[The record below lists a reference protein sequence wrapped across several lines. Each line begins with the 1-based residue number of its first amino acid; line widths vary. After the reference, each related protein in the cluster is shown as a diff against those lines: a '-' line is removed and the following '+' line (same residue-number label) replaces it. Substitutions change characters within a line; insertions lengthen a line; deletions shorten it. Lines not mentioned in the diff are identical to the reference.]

1 MGGQGIGTEPGC
13 ALSSTGNDFL
23 GNIISSTAR
32 RRVAV
37 LLIHTVN
44 VLAIRDCRKN
54 PQDVLFSNP
63 KYLKTL
69 SFQI

>member
-1 MGGQGIGTEPGC
+1 M
-13 ALSSTGNDFL
+13 
-23 GNIISSTAR
+23 
-32 RRVAV
+32 AV